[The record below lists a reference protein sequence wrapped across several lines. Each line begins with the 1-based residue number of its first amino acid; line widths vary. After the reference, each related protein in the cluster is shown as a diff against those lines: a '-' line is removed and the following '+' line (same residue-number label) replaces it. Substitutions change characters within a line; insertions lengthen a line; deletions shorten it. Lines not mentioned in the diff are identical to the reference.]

1 MSDPHDSCSMTPP
14 LSPVSFGNLEQDEP
28 EIIPPKRAHME
39 DDPVN
44 DLPSCFCCLGEVST
58 QNCDFHPDGYLKQNA
73 LGRLLHGS
81 DPNFAVFQT
90 TCCELFGYYFTT
102 QLALQEQMEK
112 LFFLVRQQLNKLE
125 NTTIT
130 STGWSL
136 GTGSSASFMTARHY
150 IRTFLEYVKVYVCRY
165 VNAMNAEQFIPQLY
179 CHLHVLLL
187 HLGRLTELPSSV
199 LNQCSARQGN
209 TSTNTSYHIFHC
221 HLDVHWGVLEIMH
234 LITTKYPNAGISSSG
249 QRWCQGPGVEDYSV
263 DPSDPFQQCLQLLP
277 WDLVVLAMKKHG
289 KLSMKEYLS
298 VSPFH
303 CTCIRELWVM
313 LRELTDYRQEHMGK
327 NSFWITLDEIL
338 QQVLHIQQ
346 QPYTCSSEVEMDTD
360 KFSLPPIFQ
369 CSNTTDFCWWLL
381 HNMAPLYAYTSEGE
395 HVSLTNPL
403 QNNYMFLVQ
412 SLLKPLTSGEQ
423 QVDEAHLRCYMQT
436 SLSLCKLW
444 GPNIDV
450 LIHLWDYFYKK
461 LNHHFQIQGLGVEGL
476 AKINKSAVSWLEKCK
491 DLTKPDSRVDHMNSF
506 QLFLKHLSFSLGE
519 QGKNIIWKQLKGRFY
534 SKFHPRRMQE
544 LTEIG
549 LHNFTELFITL
560 ALIGDLEDVAGKM
573 ADFYAMLQMDNVHHG
588 HRAVVWRGMFVL
600 MLTYE
605 EKGVDVSFL
614 ADKMAQ
620 EFNALCWEFSNDT
633 LESSRRFQLW
643 SFISMYL
650 DCVQDVFEASDQLKL
665 SEYKLLGRGLGQILS
680 AVREN
685 ELRIVLNFLQ
695 LVLARHRI
703 VYRRVSQQLSDQHQV
718 TQQFRE
724 VADALWVTAYQFVQ
738 THSCTLTPPPQ
749 LADVA
754 ASFTMLTLNL
764 PPGPS
769 TGIKEDFLSSFQ
781 YFGCN
786 AAVSASVSCRYL
798 NHMLP
803 NQLVIERLS
812 SDLKNYQ
819 PLVVQAWFKC
829 ALYLFKDNDQMQELS
844 RLILKL
850 PEVGELFEHVEMEA
864 SDSYSTV
871 LVQFIVALGQSYHK
885 TEGLMNKIKFREHA
899 SEYFG
904 DITRHIGVILKNAGP
919 PEALKAVYVIGG
931 YMVKHCAQFL
941 YVKSKPDCLLPSL
954 LDSLVLPHVLFSA
967 SKTLNPSILQAIK
980 DHLHLFVQGLG
991 KLDVRRDQYI
1001 QRQLRT
1007 IFLQYLHRF
1016 PLKQSSGST
1025 VTVVHPLVNS
1035 LSESFK
1041 ASSDTSLQLRQYVF
1055 EVIRDNYL
1063 TLKGNTP
1070 LTHAGMGFTYIAEV
1084 FQKTTNQAILASDI
1098 GVLLQTMLEYQLMCE
1113 VPAIRQQST
1122 YLTQAMLEACKK
1134 CEKQESRFSVTE
1146 ILRNFISKNIKVY
1159 QLRLLKVVDMV
1170 SVLYPDVVLDLVPQ
1184 LTQSLYDIEAKR
1196 GVGADT
1202 VLRQSYMNIL
1212 RNLGDRGEEEIL
1224 QIQNS

>member
-1 MSDPHDSCSMTPP
+1 
-14 LSPVSFGNLEQDEP
+14 
-28 EIIPPKRAHME
+28 
-39 DDPVN
+39 
-44 DLPSCFCCLGEVST
+44 
-58 QNCDFHPDGYLKQNA
+58 
-73 LGRLLHGS
+73 
-81 DPNFAVFQT
+81 
-90 TCCELFGYYFTT
+90 
-102 QLALQEQMEK
+102 MEK

-136 GTGSSASFMTARHY
+136 GTGSSASFMTSRHY

-165 VNAMNAEQFIPQLY
+165 VNEMNAEQFIPQLY

-221 HLDVHWGVLEIMH
+221 HLDVHWGVLEILH

-263 DPSDPFQQCLQLLP
+263 DPSDPFQQCLQLLL

-346 QPYTCSSEVEMDTD
+346 QPGTCSSEVEMDTD
-360 KFSLPPIFQ
+360 KFWLPPIFQ

-491 DLTKPDSRVDHMNSF
+491 NLTKPDSRVDHMNSF
-506 QLFLKHLSFSLGE
+506 QLFLKHLSSSLGE

-605 EKGVDVSFL
+605 EKGVDISFL
-614 ADKMAQ
+614 AEKMAQ

-703 VYRRVSQQLSDQHQV
+703 IYKRVSQQLSDQHQV

-871 LVQFIVALGQSYHK
+871 VVQFVVALGQSYHK

-899 SEYFG
+899 TEYFG
-904 DITRHIGVILKNAGP
+904 DITRHIGIILKNAGP

-980 DHLHLFVQGLG
+980 DHLHLWRKRIQFIMRMRVHVTSIRITSWTADIEVTMRLWMTRFTTTFYLVNMCFVFPFMTLFIRNENLNEAANRGAERTCNEHVYPSGLQKDRRCKTDADADNADMFSRSDVLITGPPRSGTTIAG
-991 KLDVRRDQYI
+991 KIASYSEN
-1001 QRQLRT
+1001 T
-1007 IFLQYLHRF
+1007 KYLHEPMNPIER
-1016 PLKQSSGST
+1016 
-1025 VTVVHPLVNS
+1025 LVNCGNITAKPKVYKNADVNLVVDIKGWQRFYSEMFPRCRNGTDNRLILKDPIALKFSHS
-1035 LSESFK
+1035 LQKRFSLLVVVKIRHPAALIASDCARRSDWRARYCHTKSIMRYLAQRKEQFQIIVILYKLYGNQTKFWYFTKHEDFCDNPLWEARRMLEFLRMRFTHSILHKVENITSIENPSKIKRYHDIHINSK
-1041 ASSDTSLQLRQYVF
+1041 AVRDTS
-1055 EVIRDNYL
+1055 
-1063 TLKGNTP
+1063 
-1070 LTHAGMGFTYIAEV
+1070 
-1084 FQKTTNQAILASDI
+1084 
-1098 GVLLQTMLEYQLMCE
+1098 
-1113 VPAIRQQST
+1113 
-1122 YLTQAMLEACKK
+1122 
-1134 CEKQESRFSVTE
+1134 
-1146 ILRNFISKNIKVY
+1146 
-1159 QLRLLKVVDMV
+1159 
-1170 SVLYPDVVLDLVPQ
+1170 
-1184 LTQSLYDIEAKR
+1184 
-1196 GVGADT
+1196 
-1202 VLRQSYMNIL
+1202 
-1212 RNLGDRGEEEIL
+1212 
-1224 QIQNS
+1224 